1 MHMYEQGDIIKVS
14 GLEHPAL
21 VISNNFF
28 NSSGMAMVCPI
39 LSSASE
45 GPLHIYVE
53 SKRTKGFVLCEQ
65 VRYVD
70 LNKRAF
76 NPLGRISYY
85 EMMNISDAIQGIFE
99 Y

>member
-1 MHMYEQGDIIKVS
+1 MHSYEQGDIIKVS
-14 GLEHPAL
+14 GLDHPAL

-28 NSSGMAMVCPI
+28 NSSGKAMVCPI
-39 LSSASE
+39 LPSAVE

-53 SKRTKGFVLCEQ
+53 SKRTKGYVLCEQ

-70 LNKRAF
+70 LQKRAF
-76 NPLGRISYY
+76 NSMGRISYY
-85 EMMNISDAIQGIFE
+85 EMMNISDALQGIFE